1 VVVYYRARAVS
12 SREDSSDKLSEL
24 VFRAAHYQRSLPPAE
39 EFPNTRHYR
48 LAQWLHLATLPAQ
61 SVSSTYFVA
70 HWRLIGNGTF
80 VYTILVLTEKP
91 VGPWIAY
98 RLKIS
103 VP

>member
-1 VVVYYRARAVS
+1 MVVYYRARAVS

-48 LAQWLHLATLPAQ
+48 LAQWFHLATRPAQ
-61 SVSSTYFVA
+61 SVSSTYFRGSLA
-70 HWRLIGNGTF
+70 TDREWYLRL
-80 VYTILVLTEKP
+80 YHLVLTEKP
-91 VGPWIAY
+91 VGPWIVY